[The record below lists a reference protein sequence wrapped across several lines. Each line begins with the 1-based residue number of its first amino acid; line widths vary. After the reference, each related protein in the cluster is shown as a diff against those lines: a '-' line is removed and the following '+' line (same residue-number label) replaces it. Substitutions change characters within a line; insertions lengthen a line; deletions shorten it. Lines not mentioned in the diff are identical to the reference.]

1 MTRSGEWSIWSKV
14 TSIIFSGEKKM
25 KASGMLKLFLGAMLT
40 CILLCAAGCETIPG
54 GTAQKPFSGFSAETY
69 RSEKLCTL
77 LTKEE
82 VGSVLKVKM
91 AEPKF
96 FVNECTFKP
105 AQPSS
110 FISFNIQI
118 STDDGSQFNYNKE
131 SGRTQGRKIVAVKGI
146 GDSAYFDDSF
156 LNVLK
161 GNVWLNFSTA
171 SHGRQPSKA
180 AIKALA
186 KMAVDRIQ

>member
-1 MTRSGEWSIWSKV
+1 MQS
-14 TSIIFSGEKKM
+14 
-25 KASGMLKLFLGAMLT
+25 SGMSKIFFGFMLS
-40 CILLCAAGCETIPG
+40 CALLCAFGCETIPG
-54 GTAQKPFSGFSAETY
+54 GAVQKPFSGSAAEDY

-82 VGSVLKVKM
+82 VGAVLKMQM

-110 FISFNIQI
+110 LISFNIQI
-118 STDDGSQFNYNKE
+118 STDDGSQFNFNRE
-131 SGRTQGRKIVAVKGI
+131 SGKKQGRKIVDVKGI
-146 GDSAYFDDSF
+146 GDGAYFDDSF

-171 SHGRQPSKA
+171 SHGRHPTKT
-180 AIKALA
+180 AIKTLA
-186 KMAVDRIQ
+186 KKAVDRIR

>member
-1 MTRSGEWSIWSKV
+1 M
-14 TSIIFSGEKKM
+14 FFNGEKKM
-25 KASGMLKLFLGAMLT
+25 KTSGRLKYFLGVLLT
-40 CILLCAAGCETIPG
+40 CALFCAAGCETIPDG
-54 GTAQKPFSGFSAETY
+54 AVRKPYSGSSAEAY
-69 RSEKLCTL
+69 RSEKLCAL

-82 VGSVLKVKM
+82 VGAVLKTKM

-96 FVNECTFKP
+96 FANECTFKP

-110 FISFNIQI
+110 LISFNIQV
-118 STDDGSQFNYNKE
+118 STDDGSQFSYNRE
-131 SGRTQGRKIVAVKGI
+131 SGKKQGRKIVDVRGI

-171 SHGRQPSKA
+171 SHGRHPTKA

-186 KMAVDRIQ
+186 KKAVDRIQ

>member
-1 MTRSGEWSIWSKV
+1 MRS
-14 TSIIFSGEKKM
+14 
-25 KASGMLKLFLGAMLT
+25 SGMFKYFFFVVLT
-40 CILLCAAGCETIPG
+40 SVLLCAAGCETIPG
-54 GTAQKPFSGFSAETY
+54 AAVQKPFSGASAETY

-82 VGSVLKVKM
+82 VGAALKTKM

-110 FISFNIQI
+110 LISFNIQI
-118 STDDGSQFNYNKE
+118 SADDGSQFNYNRE
-131 SGRTQGRKIVAVKGI
+131 TGRKQGRKIVEVRGI

-156 LNVLK
+156 FNVLK

-171 SHGRQPSKA
+171 SHGRHPTKTTIKSLARKA
-180 AIKALA
+180 IE
-186 KMAVDRIQ
+186 RIR

>member
-1 MTRSGEWSIWSKV
+1 
-14 TSIIFSGEKKM
+14 M
-25 KASGMLKLFLGAMLT
+25 KSYGILKFIYGALLS
-40 CILLCAAGCETIPG
+40 CFLLCTEGCETIPG
-54 GTAQKPFSGFSAETY
+54 GAVLKPISGASADTY

-82 VGSVLKVKM
+82 VGAALKMKM
-91 AEPKF
+91 AEPKY

-110 FISFNIQI
+110 LISFNIQI
-118 STDDGSQFNYNKE
+118 STDDGSQFNYNRE
-131 SGRTQGRKIVAVKGI
+131 SGKKQGRKIVDVRGV

-161 GNVWLNFSTA
+161 GNVWLAFSTS
-171 SHGRQPSKA
+171 SHGRQPTRATMKSLAGKA
-180 AIKALA
+180 IE
-186 KMAVDRIQ
+186 RIR

>member
-1 MTRSGEWSIWSKV
+1 MKSSGI
-14 TSIIFSGEKKM
+14 
-25 KASGMLKLFLGAMLT
+25 LKLFLGALLT
-40 CILLCAAGCETIPG
+40 CALICAAGCETVPG
-54 GTAQKPFSGFSAETY
+54 GAVRKPFGGALADAY
-69 RSEKLCTL
+69 RSDKLCTL

-82 VGSVLKVKM
+82 VGAVLKTKM

-110 FISFNIQI
+110 LISFSIQI
-118 STDDGSQFNYNKE
+118 STDDGSQFNYNRE
-131 SGRTQGRKIVAVKGI
+131 SGKKSGRRIVDVRGI

-171 SHGRQPSKA
+171 SHGRHPTKT

-186 KMAVDRIQ
+186 IKAVDRIQ

>member
-1 MTRSGEWSIWSKV
+1 MKSSGI
-14 TSIIFSGEKKM
+14 
-25 KASGMLKLFLGAMLT
+25 LKFIYGTLLT
-40 CILLCAAGCETIPG
+40 CFLLCTAGCETIPG
-54 GTAQKPFSGFSAETY
+54 GAVRKPISGASADTY

-82 VGSVLKVKM
+82 VGAALKMKM

-110 FISFNIQI
+110 LISFNIQI
-118 STDDGSQFNYNKE
+118 STDDGSQFNYNRE
-131 SGRTQGRKIVAVKGI
+131 SGKKQGRKIVDVRGV

-171 SHGRQPSKA
+171 SHGRHPTKA

-186 KMAVDRIQ
+186 RRAVDRIQ

>member
-1 MTRSGEWSIWSKV
+1 MKSSGI
-14 TSIIFSGEKKM
+14 
-25 KASGMLKLFLGAMLT
+25 LKFFFGSLLT
-40 CILLCAAGCETIPG
+40 GILLCAAGCETIPG
-54 GTAQKPFSGFSAETY
+54 GAVQKPFSGFSAETY

-82 VGSVLKVKM
+82 VGAVLKAKM
-91 AEPKF
+91 GEPKF

-105 AQPSS
+105 AQPSPL
-110 FISFNIQI
+110 ISFNIQI
-118 STDDGSQFNYNKE
+118 STDDGSQFNYNRE
-131 SGRTQGRKIVAVKGI
+131 SGKKQGRRIMDVKGI

-171 SHGRQPSKA
+171 SHGRHPTKTM
-180 AIKALA
+180 IKALA
-186 KMAVDRIQ
+186 KKAVDRIQ

>member
-1 MTRSGEWSIWSKV
+1 MKSSGI
-14 TSIIFSGEKKM
+14 
-25 KASGMLKLFLGAMLT
+25 LKFIYGALLT
-40 CILLCAAGCETIPG
+40 CFLLCTAGCETIPG
-54 GTAQKPFSGFSAETY
+54 GAVRKPISGASADTY

-82 VGSVLKVKM
+82 VGAALKMKM

-110 FISFNIQI
+110 LISFNIQI
-118 STDDGSQFNYNKE
+118 STDDGSQFNYNRE
-131 SGRTQGRKIVAVKGI
+131 SGKKQGRKIVDVRGI

-161 GNVWLNFSTA
+161 GNVWLTFSTS
-171 SHGRQPSKA
+171 SHGRQPTRATMKSLAGKA
-180 AIKALA
+180 
-186 KMAVDRIQ
+186 VERIR